1 MQRRKTKVFNA
12 PAAKAL
18 SFDATDKAI
27 KRVIAPYV
35 KVVRR
40 SGKEAPSEREYQ
52 KFNFYVQNK
61 PSVLLQ
67 DLSAFLLDNV
77 DLVTLLHETGDVLKS
92 TTRAYGKYNKS
103 IYI

>member
-1 MQRRKTKVFNA
+1 MQRRKTKVFNN
-12 PAAKAL
+12 PTPKAL

-40 SGKEAPSEREYQ
+40 SGREAPSEREYQ

-67 DLSAFLLDNV
+67 DLSSFLLDNV
-77 DLVTLLHETGDVLKS
+77 DLVTLLHETGDVLKL
-92 TTRAYGKYNKS
+92 TTKASGRYE
-103 IYI
+103 